1 MRLALLTAAA
11 ACAGLAACNLGGEIQ
26 QVSRPQVLLDS
37 YLIAHGMATSYAENP
52 DANLAVVQEL
62 ARLDHRASDAIRALA
77 RRGGDVSG
85 TAEAVA
91 ALTDYAARQTAA
103 AQ

>member
-1 MRLALLTAAA
+1 MRIVLLTAAA
-11 ACAGLAACNLGGEIQ
+11 ACASLVACDFGGGFEAA
-26 QVSRPQVLLDS
+26 SRPQVLLDS

-62 ARLDHRASDAIRALA
+62 ARLDQRAADAVRALA
-77 RRGGDVSG
+77 RRDGDLSG

>member
-1 MRLALLTAAA
+1 MRIALLTAA
-11 ACAGLAACNLGGEIQ
+11 ACAGLAACDAGGGVT

-62 ARLDHRASDAIRALA
+62 ARLDHRASDAVRALA
-77 RRGGDVSG
+77 HRGGDVSG

-91 ALTDYAARQTAA
+91 ALTDYAARQTAS

>member
-1 MRLALLTAAA
+1 MRIVLLTAA
-11 ACAGLAACNLGGEIQ
+11 ACAGLAACDVNGGMQ

-37 YLIAHGMATSYAENP
+37 YLMAHGMATSYAENP

-62 ARLDHRASDAIRALA
+62 ARLDHRAADAVRALA
-77 RRGGDVSG
+77 RRGGDLSG

>member
-1 MRLALLTAAA
+1 MRIALLTAAA
-11 ACAGLAACNLGGEIQ
+11 ACAGMAACDLSGGMG

-62 ARLDHRASDAIRALA
+62 ARLDHRAAEAVRALA
-77 RRGGDVSG
+77 HQGGDLSG

>member
-1 MRLALLTAAA
+1 MRIAMLTAAA
-11 ACAGLAACNLGGEIQ
+11 ACAGLAACLGGGLQ

-37 YLIAHGMATSYAENP
+37 YLIAHGMATSYAQNP
-52 DANLAVVQEL
+52 DANLAVVQKL
-62 ARLDHRASDAIRALA
+62 ARLDHRAADAVRALA
-77 RRGGDVSG
+77 HRGGDVSG